1 MIRNG
6 YDPVVQGQANGSDFP
21 GARSKGFS
29 GRHRDCQSPEAWH
42 LDAAYAPGDLVS
54 PPGNRLERLSG
65 DRAGQHSIRV
75 NGQFRVCFIWVNGH
89 AENVEIVDYH

>member
-1 MIRNG
+1 MIPSFRDRRTAAIFLG
-6 YDPVVQGQANGSDFP
+6 RVP
-21 GARSKGFS
+21 KGFPADIVTAS
-29 GRHRDCQSPEAWH
+29 RRKLGY
-42 LDAAYAPGDLVS
+42 LDAAHALGDLVS
-54 PPGNRLERLSG
+54 PPGSRLERLSG